1 MRYPMEKRWLFTVNQ
16 KEDPVVNNV
25 NNVNDVN
32 DANDAQRHSS
42 GRFTSTGSRVTN
54 ESLRTKKYKF
64 EMTEKQCI
72 QCLLNVKEETK
83 LLSIFTNS
91 NKDTKDCLTEEEE
104 EEEEESEESQLE
116 IGRVNLA

>member
-1 MRYPMEKRWLFTVNQ
+1 MGMRYPMEKRWLFTVNQ

-25 NNVNDVN
+25 NDV
-32 DANDAQRHSS
+32 NDAQRHSS

-72 QCLLNVKEETK
+72 QCLLNVKEKTK
-83 LLSIFTNS
+83 LLSIFINS
-91 NKDTKDCLTEEEE
+91 NKCNKGTKDCLTEEEG
-104 EEEEESEESQLE
+104 EEESEESQLE
-116 IGRVNLA
+116 IGRVNLAE